1 MGEISNNY
9 FIMTLDIQAD
19 PGTLPHLGWK
29 QLSEIVGKSSML
41 NLSRFLEQTL
51 VSILHFCVAL

>member
-9 FIMTLDIQAD
+9 FIMTLDLQAD

-41 NLSRFLEQTL
+41 NLEQTL
-51 VSILHFCVAL
+51 VSILHFCVAC